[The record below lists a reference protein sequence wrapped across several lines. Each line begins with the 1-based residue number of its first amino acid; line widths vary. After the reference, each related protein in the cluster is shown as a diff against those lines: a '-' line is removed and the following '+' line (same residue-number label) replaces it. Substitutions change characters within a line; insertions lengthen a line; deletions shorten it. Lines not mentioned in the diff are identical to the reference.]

1 MATSTKG
8 KSNTQQV
15 MDNCKNFLTTEAMKQ
30 RFAELKKKG
39 KIPSGN
45 TITKQVTLNG
55 KKDSLVKHM
64 EQGQEAF
71 TKANENNLQLLIAQM
86 PSLRDVGNLLWFLIS
101 HFGITN
107 DNDKGVMFKT
117 FGFNIPEL
125 RQFCMLVAIHYDDV
139 MDYLQSKGKF
149 SDVVNPSYNLRTIKE
164 HLTLKIPSIA
174 NLFGKGRVSTT
185 KQPFRCKK
193 ICKSLHDSL
202 VDKKKITVNGK
213 SYTDHQFDKMLIE
226 LVTLRGLVEEEIK
239 EFLV

>member
-1 MATSTKG
+1 MA

-15 MDNCKNFLTTEAMKQ
+15 MDNCKNFLTADAMKQ
-30 RFAELKKKG
+30 RFAELKQKG

-71 TKANENNLQLLIAQM
+71 SKANENNLQLLIAQM
-86 PSLRDVGNLLWFLIS
+86 ASYRDIGNLLWFLIS

-117 FGFNIPEL
+117 FGFHIPEL

-164 HLTLKIPSIA
+164 HLTLKIPSIS

-185 KQPFRCKK
+185 KETFKCKN
-193 ICKSLHDSL
+193 ICQSLHDSL
-202 VDKKKITVNGK
+202 KDKDKITVNGK
-213 SYTDHQFDKMLIE
+213 AYTANQFDKMLIE
-226 LVTLRGLVEEEIK
+226 LATLRGLVE
-239 EFLV
+239 

>member
-15 MDNCKNFLTTEAMKQ
+15 MDNCTFLTADAMKQ
-30 RFAELKKKG
+30 RFAELKQKG

-71 TKANENNLQLLIAQM
+71 TKANENNLKLLIAQM
-86 PSLRDVGNLLWFLIS
+86 ASFKDIGNLLWFLIS

-117 FGFNIPEL
+117 FGFHIPEL
-125 RQFCMLVAIHYDDV
+125 RQFCMLVAIHYDDI
-139 MDYLQSKGKF
+139 MDYLHSRGKF
-149 SDVVNPSYNLRTIKE
+149 SDVINPSYNLRTIRE
-164 HLTLKIPSIA
+164 HLQVKIPSIA

-185 KQPFRCKK
+185 KQPFKCKK
-193 ICKSLHDSL
+193 ICETLNESLI
-202 VDKKKITVNGK
+202 DKDKITVNGK
-213 SYTDHQFDKMLIE
+213 TYTANQFDKMIVE
-226 LVTLRGLVEEEIK
+226 LGTLRGLVE
-239 EFLV
+239 

>member
-8 KSNTQQV
+8 KSNTQEV
-15 MDNCKNFLTTEAMKQ
+15 MDNCTFLTADAMKQ
-30 RFAELKKKG
+30 RFAELKNKG

-64 EQGQEAF
+64 EQEQEAF
-71 TKANENNLQLLIAQM
+71 SKANENNLKLLIAQM
-86 PSLRDVGNLLWFLIS
+86 ASYRDIGNLLWFLIS

-107 DNDKGVMFKT
+107 DNDKGIMFKT
-117 FGFNIPEL
+117 FGFHIPEL

-149 SDVVNPSYNLRTIKE
+149 SDVVNPSYNLRTIRE
-164 HLTLKIPSIA
+164 HLQVKIPSIA

-185 KQPFRCKK
+185 KETFKCKK
-193 ICKSLHDSL
+193 ICQSLHDSL
-202 VDKKKITVNGK
+202 TDKDKITVNGK
-213 SYTDHQFDKMLIE
+213 AYTANQFDKMLIE
-226 LVTLRGLVEEEIK
+226 LATLRGLVE
-239 EFLV
+239 

>member
-15 MDNCKNFLTTEAMKQ
+15 MDNCTFLTAEAMKQ
-30 RFAELKKKG
+30 RFSDLKKKG

-71 TKANENNLQLLIAQM
+71 SKANENNLKLLIAQM
-86 PSLRDVGNLLWFLIS
+86 ASYRDIGNLLWFLIS

-117 FGFNIPEL
+117 FGFYIPEL

-149 SDVVNPSYNLRTIKE
+149 SDVVNPSYNLRTIRE
-164 HLTLKIPSIA
+164 HLQIKIPSIA

-185 KQPFRCKK
+185 KQPFKCKK
-193 ICKSLHDSL
+193 ICETLNESLI
-202 VDKKKITVNGK
+202 DKDKITVNGK
-213 SYTDHQFDKMLIE
+213 AYTANQFDKMIVE
-226 LVTLRGLVEEEIK
+226 LGTLRGLVE
-239 EFLV
+239 